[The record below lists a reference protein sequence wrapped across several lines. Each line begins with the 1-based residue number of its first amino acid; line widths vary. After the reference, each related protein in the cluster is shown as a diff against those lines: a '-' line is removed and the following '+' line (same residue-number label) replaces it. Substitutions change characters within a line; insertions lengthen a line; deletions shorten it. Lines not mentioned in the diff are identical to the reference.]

1 MIIDWLL
8 DELKELTRIEIIEI
22 IDDKSAKIK
31 FLDFEKSK
39 ITDYNFNVIRNYDSY
54 LIQALKLN
62 QEYGNKIKTIDGLM
76 SLKDDIREVENKY
89 IELGDDYIDFNLK
102 QGNYDKDPFCKNRLS
117 IYEVAE
123 LETAMEEREIKEYK
137 PSLFFNYNKKR
148 IKAPDD
154 LDEIIDEMINEKILL
169 KEANN
174 D

>member
-1 MIIDWLL
+1 MIIELLL
-8 DELKELTRIEIIEI
+8 DELKELTKIEIIEI

-62 QEYGNKIKTIDGLM
+62 QEYGDKIRTIDGLM
-76 SLKDDIREVENKY
+76 SLRDDIREIENKY

-102 QGNYDKDPFCKNRLS
+102 QGNYDKDPFCENRLS

-123 LETAMEEREIKEYK
+123 LEKAMEERKEIRTYK

-148 IKAPDD
+148 IKAPSEV
-154 LDEIIDEMINEKILL
+154 DEIIDEMI
-169 KEANN
+169 KEGIIK
-174 D
+174 

>member
-8 DELKELTRIEIIEI
+8 DELKELTRIEVIEI
-22 IDDKSAKIK
+22 IDDKSAKVR
-31 FLDFEKSK
+31 FLDFEKSQ

-62 QEYGNKIKTIDGLM
+62 QEFNNKIKTIDGLM
-76 SLKDDIREVENKY
+76 SLKDDIREIENKY
-89 IELGDDYIDFNLK
+89 IELGYDYIDFNLQ

-123 LETAMEEREIKEYK
+123 LEEKMREKGIKEYN
-137 PSLFFNYNKKR
+137 PSLFFNYKR
-148 IKAPDD
+148 KIKAPDE
-154 LDEIIDEMINEKILL
+154 LDEIIDEMIDKKILL